1 MACFAQTELEK
12 RGVQLLF
19 DKPFFKEF
27 AVKLNDPAAMNRRL
41 LENGIIGGYELP
53 GAMLLA
59 FTEKRNRAEIERLA
73 RVLGGKEN
81 D

>member
-1 MACFAQTELEK
+1 
-12 RGVQLLF
+12 
-19 DKPFFKEF
+19 
-27 AVKLNDPAAMNRRL
+27 
-41 LENGIIGGYELP
+41 
-53 GAMLLA
+53 MLLA

>member
-1 MACFAQTELEK
+1 
-12 RGVQLLF
+12 
-19 DKPFFKEF
+19 
-27 AVKLNDPAAMNRRL
+27 MNS
-41 LENGIIGGYELP
+41 